1 MKFINTPDPVYIS
14 TKEEALKWS
23 DYYSNSETGIGFDTE
38 TTGLSIVNDRI
49 KFFSLADDDTR
60 ICAPVRL
67 LPYFKKLL
75 ENEQIPKYLTNAKYD
90 MHMAENHEI
99 YVSGTIIDTIS
110 LDFLLDENRE
120 KKQHSLKQTAKDY
133 LGLRMAPFK
142 TVFGVQKTGDK
153 QAQIIGKIHDA
164 IERND
169 RGYACQILAELGQ
182 MDDYS
187 PDLAESVKRVL
198 GSIDR
203 TQDSNPKKKG
213 LAVRS
218 LLAIGRKAGVCDKST
233 GSLGYVVDIANY
245 MGFDLGSAKQ
255 MSREEREEYEWVMD
269 SEPLREDFEEQLLA
283 DLTDLLPKDHD
294 PLGVLT
300 LTIKDYASLDAW
312 ASLKVGQYLQEKL
325 ADYEIREN
333 EMYSLLD
340 MYYDVYEPLLKCA
353 YSMERRG
360 FKINMHR
367 VTQVNDKVKQEMV
380 DLEQDIAAEM
390 GQVVNLNSSAKLR
403 PYFYKK
409 EKGEWVDLDGDKVE
423 HWSSGGTGGIKSPS
437 TGEDA
442 LLLFAAKGHKV
453 ADLLLQRRKLKK
465 IEEFLTK
472 FGKEVDSE
480 NRIHTSL
487 NPVGTKTGRWSSRDP
502 NLQNIPAA
510 GELGSMVRDLFVASE
525 GKTLIVADYG
535 QLEMRIMAHFAKEP
549 AMIKAISEGKDLHSM
564 TASLAAGYDYDHVVS
579 AKMKKD
585 KGLMLT
591 KEEKKLCEVR
601 SHMKAVG
608 FGLNYGIGAAKLGMD
623 LGLPLKSK
631 TYRGKTFKVCPEGSA
646 LIKQYFNTY
655 PRVKQFIENTKRYTY
670 DHMFVQ
676 TVMGRFRRLSDV
688 RSSVRGIR
696 AKAERQG
703 PNSVIQGSAADIMNT
718 AMLKIDSNER
728 LKELEVTML
737 LQVHDEVIL
746 ECPDIPSVIEEA
758 KEIVQDCMENAWKL
772 SVPLEAE
779 PGFGYTWEKAK

>member
-14 TKEEALKWS
+14 TKEEALEWS
-23 DYYSNSETGIGFDTE
+23 DYYSNIKTGIGFDTE
-38 TTGLSIVNDRI
+38 TTGLSIVNDRV
-49 KFFSLADDDTR
+49 KFFSLADNTTR

-67 LPYFKKLL
+67 LPYFKDLL
-75 ENEQIPKYLTNAKYD
+75 ENPQIPKYMTNAKYD
-90 MHMAENHEI
+90 MHMAENHEV
-99 YVSGTIIDTIS
+99 YVRGTIIDTIS
-110 LDFLLDENRE
+110 LDFLFDENRE
-120 KKQHSLKQTAKDY
+120 NKQHSLKQTAKDY

-142 TVFGVQKTGDK
+142 TVFGVHKTGDK
-153 QAQIIGKIHDA
+153 QAEIIGKIHDA
-164 IERND
+164 LERKD
-169 RGYACQILAELGQ
+169 KSYACQILAELGQ
-182 MDDYS
+182 MDKYS
-187 PDLAESVKRVL
+187 PEIAESVKRL
-198 GSIDR
+198 LSSRDR
-203 TQDSNPKKKG
+203 TQDGDPKKTG
-213 LAVRS
+213 LSVRS
-218 LLAIGRKAGVCDKST
+218 LLAIGRKAGVCEKST

-245 MGFDLGSAKQ
+245 MGFDIGDAKSL
-255 MSREEREEYEWVMD
+255 SREERETYEWVMD
-269 SEPLREDFEEQLLA
+269 SIELREDFEEQLLA
-283 DLTDLLPKDHD
+283 DLTDLLPKNHD
-294 PLGVLT
+294 PIGVLT

-312 ASLKVGQYLQEKL
+312 ASLKVGQYLEEKL
-325 ADYEIREN
+325 CQYEVKED

-340 MYYDVYEPLLKCA
+340 MYFDVYEPLLKCA

-360 FKINMHR
+360 FQINMGK
-367 VTQVNDKVKQEMV
+367 VTEVNDRVKQDMV

-403 PYFYKK
+403 PYFYRK
-409 EKGEWVDLDGDKVE
+409 EKGEWVDLDGDRVE

-472 FGKEVDSE
+472 FGKEVDEE

-564 TASLAAGYDYDHVVS
+564 TASLAAGYEYDQVVA
-579 AKMKKD
+579 AKDKKD
-585 KGLMLT
+585 KGEPLT
-591 KEEKKLCEVR
+591 AEEKKLCEVR

-623 LGLPLKSK
+623 LGLPLK
-631 TYRGKTFKVCPEGSA
+631 TKTFKGKSIKVCPEGSD
-646 LIKQYFNTY
+646 LIKQYFSTY
-655 PRVKQFIENTKRYTY
+655 PKVKSFIEDTKKYTY

-676 TVMGRFRRLSDV
+676 TIMGRFRRLSDV
-688 RSSVRGIR
+688 RSSVRGIQ

-718 AMLKIDSNER
+718 AMLKIESNQR
-728 LKELEVTML
+728 LKELGVTIL

-746 ECPDIPSVIEEA
+746 ECPDIPQIIEEA
-758 KEIVQDCMENAWKL
+758 KELVQDCMENAWKL

-779 PGFGYTWEKAK
+779 PGHGYTWEKAK